1 MKKKFVLYGITSIL
15 MLVFVITCL
24 WYSSPKV
31 FLKGINSADV
41 VSISVFNGSTGKQ
54 MTLESREEIDAIV
67 NNIQTLKM
75 KRGKISSNYD
85 GFAFSLTFKDKNGN
99 VIDSFIINSKSS
111 IRDDPF
117 FYECKEGEVCFD
129 YLVEL
134 ASKYSPKT

>member
-75 KRGKISSNYD
+75 KRSKISSNYD

-117 FYECKEGEVCFD
+117 FYECESGELCFS
-129 YLVEL
+129 YLQEL
-134 ASKYSPKT
+134 EKNSSI